1 MIDRVATILDLAARS
16 RHGITLTEFARE
28 LGAPVSSIQGLV
40 NGLAA
45 TGYLDERD
53 RRYMLGPAPFL
64 LTRLAG
70 RLPVTTVRHDDLAAM
85 HEETGMT
92 VVLAIVVGSDLYYVD
107 YASSDQR
114 YAYLAEGFVR
124 RSLIRTSAGWVLLAG
139 MERRDLWAQLAALPA
154 DDAALVGRFLEA
166 LPQIQRDGLVVAP
179 GAAAE
184 ADGVSVAVTED
195 GKTVAA
201 VGIMGD
207 PREVDQRKQELIEVL
222 GRHRTQWAR
231 RAIAKTNRHAR

>member
-45 TGYLDERD
+45 TGYLDEHD
-53 RRYMLGPAPFL
+53 RRYVLGPAPFL

-70 RLPVTTVRHDDLAAM
+70 RLPVTIVSHDDLAAM
-85 HEETGMT
+85 HAETGMT
-92 VVLAIVVGSDLYYVD
+92 AVLAIVVGSDVYYVD
-107 YASSDQR
+107 YVSSDPR

-124 RSLIRTSAGWVLLAG
+124 RSLIRTSGGWVLLAG
-139 MERRDLWAQLAALPA
+139 MERRDLWAQLAALPP
-154 DDAALVGRFLEA
+154 DDAALIGRFLEE
-166 LPQIQRDGLVVAP
+166 LPQIQRDGLAVAP
-179 GAAAE
+179 GASAE
-184 ADGVSVAVTED
+184 ANGVSVAVTED

-201 VGIMGD
+201 VGLVGD
-207 PREVDQRKQELIEVL
+207 HREVDKRKLELIAVL
-222 GRHRTQWAR
+222 GRHRAQWTR
-231 RAIAKTNRHAR
+231 RASARAGGDAR

>member
-53 RRYMLGPAPFL
+53 RRYTLGPAPFL

-70 RLPVTTVRHDDLAAM
+70 RLPVTSVTHADLASV
-85 HEETGMT
+85 HEETQLT
-92 VVLAIVVGSDLYYVD
+92 AVLAIVVGSDLYYVD
-107 YASSDQR
+107 YASSDPR

-139 MERRDLWAQLAALPA
+139 MERRDLWTQLSALPRE
-154 DDAALVGRFLEA
+154 DAGLVDRFLHQ
-166 LPQIQRDGLVVAP
+166 LPQIQRDHLVVAP
-179 GAAAE
+179 GVSVE

-195 GKTVAA
+195 EQTVAA
-201 VGIMGD
+201 VGLMGD
-207 PREVDQRKQELIEVL
+207 PREVEQRSEELIEVL
-222 GRHRTQWAR
+222 ARHRTQWAQ
-231 RAIAKTNRHAR
+231 RAIGGTPVT